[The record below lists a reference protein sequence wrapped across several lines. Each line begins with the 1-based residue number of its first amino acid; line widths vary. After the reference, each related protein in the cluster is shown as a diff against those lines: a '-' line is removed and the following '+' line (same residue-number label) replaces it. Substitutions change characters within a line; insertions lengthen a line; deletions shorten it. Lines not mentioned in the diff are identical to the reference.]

1 MALVTW
7 LMLPEEKEQRGKK
20 YKTGKAISIPFN
32 RSRRVNLP
40 NNDKTMNINMYTI
53 IKEDRRKTGE

>member
-1 MALVTW
+1 
-7 LMLPEEKEQRGKK
+7 MLPEEKEQRGEN
-20 YKTGKAISIPFN
+20 TRLSGKAISLPFN

-40 NNDKTMNINMYTI
+40 HNDKTMNINMYTI